1 MDRRSFFLL
10 PLAAFPVAGYA
21 RYVEPGWLELTHDRV
36 PVPGITPGDSIRI
49 VQLSDLHSSK
59 DVPDSL
65 IEQSFALALAQKPD
79 IICLTGDYITEG
91 RGYDEVW
98 YRPVLRRLSSQV
110 RCFATL
116 GNHDGGAWAGKPG
129 QRYTTEKVTKMLESS
144 GIPVLTNT
152 FIDVPVRENRLR
164 LVGVGDLWA
173 KQCNPWDAFRG
184 VPKDGTPTIVMS
196 HNPDSKVMMEE
207 FRWELMLSGHTHGG
221 QVVMPI
227 LGISPAP
234 VSDKRYVRGMKPW
247 NGRMI
252 NVSAGVGNIRGIR
265 FNCRPEVNVIDLHSA

>member
-1 MDRRSFFLL
+1 MK
-10 PLAAFPVAGYA
+10 A
-21 RYVEPGWLELTHDRV
+21 
-36 PVPGITPGDSIRI
+36 GDSIRI
-49 VQLSDLHSSK
+49 VQLSDLHHST

-65 IEQSFALALAQKPD
+65 IEQSFEIALAQKPD
-79 IICLTGDYITEG
+79 IICFTGDYITEG
-91 RGYDEVW
+91 RGYDEAW
-98 YRPVLRRLSSQV
+98 YRDALRRLSGRV

-116 GNHDGGAWAGKPG
+116 GNHDGGAWAGRPG
-129 QRYTTEKVTKMLESS
+129 QRYTTERVTNLLESA
-144 GIPVLTNT
+144 GIPVLTNRYV
-152 FIDVPVRENRLR
+152 DVPVRGNRVR

-173 KQCNPWDAFRG
+173 KQCNPWIAFKS
-184 VPKDGTPTIVMS
+184 VPKDDVPTVVMS

-221 QVVMPI
+221 QIVMPI
-227 LGISPAP
+227 LGLSPAP

-265 FNCRPEVNVIDLHSA
+265 FNCRPEVNAIELYTA